1 MKTKWFF
8 LISILLIF
16 TFSNVSAS
24 DTLRYYTP
32 NTPSVYYDTYPTQI
46 ARFELPQPA
55 AIQSFIVTLGGADT
69 SGTAELHFYGHEGG
83 NIIPELLQDLCLPIT
98 LHKTIVGDEQIK
110 IVLPTPINLNNNQFF
125 IVVKNFQNGAKLA
138 SDNVVYSG
146 FCLAGS
152 NGGDFYWQYLQTAA
166 GATSAKTNAFKIDVL
181 LNYETLS
188 APYLSDVTTSVGI
201 ANENYSNRGLSVA
214 DFDNDGDED
223 LIRRNLLL
231 RNDNGAFTD
240 ITTSAGI
247 SGNPYS
253 SAFADMDNDGK
264 LDIVFVMA
272 DSIFI
277 FRNLGN
283 QTFEKHFAAVGTYTG
298 TQTLCVADVNNDK
311 FPDIFIG
318 RLWNTYPTPLP
329 NYFYIN
335 NRNLTLADSTVSLYP
350 NPSLNLRRTRS
361 GTFVD
366 FDNDGDMDLYVT
378 NYYLE
383 RDEFYQNNGDGTF
396 TNIIAQKGMDIN
408 SSGSNHGTGGF
419 WADYDNDGDMDL
431 LLPQFA
437 HPDFVVQYDH
447 RGTTIYRNEGAP
459 DYNFTDLIG
468 SPSLDDDIQF
478 EETHGGG
485 TFGDLNNDGLL
496 DIYLT
501 NFYNCRYSD
510 VYIQK
515 SNHKF
520 ELKTQ
525 YYLPSQRAN
534 TQEDVM
540 FFDYNNDG
548 HLDVLTAYV
557 NSNVVLFKNNC
568 TEANNY
574 VKLSLRSTSGNS
586 FAIGGRATVYAG
598 GQTYTRE
605 VAHGHGAN
613 MRDPYTLHF
622 GIGQNAQIDSVVV
635 KWPVQPPIYEIFK
648 NISINAT
655 HVINEGTGVVNI
667 EDAATN
673 SIQTLEVYP
682 NPSKGEV
689 TLALK
694 TKKAESFKWE
704 LMDQIG
710 QIIEVG
716 FGTTQAN
723 NITNIKLNKNQQLKS
738 GLYYYRVSTTNFSKN
753 GKFIIAK

>member
-1 MKTKWFF
+1 
-8 LISILLIF
+8 
-16 TFSNVSAS
+16 
-24 DTLRYYTP
+24 
-32 NTPSVYYDTYPTQI
+32 
-46 ARFELPQPA
+46 
-55 AIQSFIVTLGGADT
+55 
-69 SGTAELHFYGHEGG
+69 
-83 NIIPELLQDLCLPIT
+83 
-98 LHKTIVGDEQIK
+98 
-110 IVLPTPINLNNNQFF
+110 
-125 IVVKNFQNGAKLA
+125 
-138 SDNVVYSG
+138 
-146 FCLAGS
+146 
-152 NGGDFYWQYLQTAA
+152 
-166 GATSAKTNAFKIDVL
+166 
-181 LNYETLS
+181 
-188 APYLSDVTTSVGI
+188 
-201 ANENYSNRGLSVA
+201 
-214 DFDNDGDED
+214 
-223 LIRRNLLL
+223 
-231 RNDNGAFTD
+231 
-240 ITTSAGI
+240 
-247 SGNPYS
+247 
-253 SAFADMDNDGK
+253 
-264 LDIVFVMA
+264 
-272 DSIFI
+272 
-277 FRNLGN
+277 
-283 QTFEKHFAAVGTYTG
+283 
-298 TQTLCVADVNNDK
+298 
-311 FPDIFIG
+311 
-318 RLWNTYPTPLP
+318 
-329 NYFYIN
+329 
-335 NRNLTLADSTVSLYP
+335 
-350 NPSLNLRRTRS
+350 
-361 GTFVD
+361 
-366 FDNDGDMDLYVT
+366 
-378 NYYLE
+378 
-383 RDEFYQNNGDGTF
+383 
-396 TNIIAQKGMDIN
+396 MDIN